1 MARVQR
7 LRPRGE
13 FERIHQNGRSWPH
26 RFFILIVLPQPDR
39 FAAPPRIGIAAGK
52 KLGGAVMRNRYKR
65 LLRAAVRQVYL
76 NISNDVDVI
85 LIARAPIA
93 EASVAQ
99 IAAAL
104 TESLQRAGAWRG
116 SASSVAS
123 AASAEG

>member
-1 MARVQR
+1 MARVWR

-13 FERIHQNGRSWPH
+13 FERIRQNGRSWPH
-26 RFFILIVLPQPDR
+26 RFFVLIVLPHPDR
-39 FAAPPRIGIAAGK
+39 PEAPPRIGVAAGK
-52 KLGGAVMRNRYKR
+52 RLGNAVIRNRFKR
-65 LLRAAVRQVYL
+65 RLREAVRRVYP
-76 NISNDVDVI
+76 NIHGGVDLI

-116 SASSVAS
+116 SASS
-123 AASAEG
+123 AEG